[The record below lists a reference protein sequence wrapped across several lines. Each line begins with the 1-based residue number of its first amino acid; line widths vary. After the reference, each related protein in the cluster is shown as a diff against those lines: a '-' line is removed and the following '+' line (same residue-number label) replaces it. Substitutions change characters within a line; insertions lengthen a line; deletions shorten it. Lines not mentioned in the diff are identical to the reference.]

1 MLSLSFPAN
10 ISCFLSLCATIFTI
24 ITCPVRVW
32 RPISLLLIEF
42 LQIQCWRVPL
52 KFIEPNETLFKSRS
66 NNRDASLVFVRC
78 ILFIVEREKLYL
90 GVKKKK
96 KKRSIQTFR
105 KVILFLFFHFYRKF
119 FVLLDLFFYYL
130 QINARI
136 MLLIILLMKFSNDWI
151 IDCFVNQCYIVVD
164 PLVPCTC
171 TIPLIILLPQ
181 ERLQKMDYRRKCDN
195 TNPNSIDS
203 SI

>member
-96 KKRSIQTFR
+96 RKKYINISKGNSF
-105 KVILFLFFHFYRKF
+105 FFHFYRKF
-119 FVLLDLFFYYL
+119 FVLLNFFFYYL

-136 MLLIILLMKFSNDWI
+136 MLLIILLMKFSNDNWI